1 MTDSSRTYQELL
13 AENSFLTKRIKDLE
27 QTEQERRQ
35 TMKALRESEAKYRLI
50 AENTADIISIMNMD
64 QRFSYISPSVLR
76 IRGFTV
82 EEVLEQTLDRILT
95 PTSLQIAL
103 NTFLEEMNLEA
114 TGTAD
119 PDRIRIMDLEQY
131 KKDGSTVWLENSMS
145 FLRDKDHR
153 PVGILTVSRDITEHM
168 RADEALRQRNE
179 ELAAL
184 NQLAR
189 AVISQLSLETAADQ
203 IAVSIRNAQLLHQTR
218 DYAAQ
223 TRQALAERETSQQ
236 ALKRREQELTHANLM
251 LQNVLYTIPV
261 RVFWKDLNGRYLGCN
276 ALFARDAGYERP
288 EQIVGKNDYDLAWCD
303 QAEIYQREDRRV
315 MDSGQARIGFENH
328 QMTPSGVPVVLL
340 TSMIPLRN
348 EAGEIVGILGTYQNI
363 IKRKRTEE
371 ALKKNE
377 AMLRTVFQAVPLAMV
392 VTDAHRIVKEA
403 NDFNEVV
410 FGYRPEEMIGRD
422 TRYLYFSD
430 EEHIRTGDKLRAP
443 VPAMAEARMRRKD
456 GSEVWMLMNRAP
468 LNPEDPAA
476 GLVVASLDI
485 TARKALEEQLRQSQK
500 MEAIGQLAGGV
511 AHDFNNMLQAI
522 LGYTEM
528 VLFTLGPDDGNRRKL
543 MEVFKTGQRAAVLT
557 QQLLAFSRQQVLRLG
572 PLDLNQTIED
582 LMKMLRR
589 LIGENIEL
597 IVVPGRELWTV
608 NADRGQIEQV
618 LMNLCVNARDA
629 MQEGGRLSIETGNI
643 LLDEKYCARHEWARP
658 GRHVRLSVTDSGC
671 GMDAGTRDK
680 IFEPFFTT
688 KELGRGT
695 GLGLATV
702 YGIVRQHN
710 GVIDVHSEPGK
721 GARFSIN
728 LPAIEQVKTGF
739 FPESEDPAPGGHET
753 ILLAKD
759 NEQIRLLAVE
769 MLKNAGYRVFAA
781 GQGEE
786 ALRLYHD
793 YGREIDLLLLDVVMP
808 EKGGRAVYDEIRALR
823 SDIRCLF
830 MSGYSVD
837 AVHTNFILDEG
848 LLLIQKPFK
857 HKELLRTVRQA
868 LECPD
873 E

>member
-288 EQIVGKNDYDLAWCD
+288 EQIVGKNDYDLPWCD